1 MNDLSDEAKA
11 ARRKYQR
18 EYRATHKEQIAK
30 NQLRYW
36 ERKAAKEATPK
47 PEQEPA
53 QTGEV
58 YRLNLKL
65 DGELREYLSYEAWKN
80 RTSITALVNKILS
93 EYRDAHDLSRLFQ
106 DFTEKEGDY
115 L

>member
-1 MNDLSDEAKA
+1 MNELSDEAKA
-11 ARRKYQR
+11 ARREYQR
-18 EYRATHKEQIAK
+18 KWRAENGDKIRES
-30 NQLRYW
+30 NRRYW
-36 ERKAAKEATPK
+36 ERKGAATPK
-47 PEQEPA
+47 PKQEPA

-80 RTSITALVNKILS
+80 RISITALVNKILS

>member
-1 MNDLSDEAKA
+1 MNELSDEAKA
-11 ARRKYQR
+11 ARREYYR

-30 NQLRYW
+30 NKARYW
-36 ERKAAKEATPK
+36 ERKGATTTPK
-47 PEQEPA
+47 PKQEPA

>member
-1 MNDLSDEAKA
+1 MNELSDEAKA
-11 ARRKYQR
+11 ARREAQRAWRAKNRDKCAEYQR
-18 EYRATHKEQIAK
+18 
-30 NQLRYW
+30 RYW
-36 ERKAAKEATPK
+36 ERKGTATPK
-47 PEQEPA
+47 PKQEPA
-53 QTGEV
+53 QTGEA